1 MNFIVGSLLMHCSE
15 EVAFWLFVALI
26 EDYEMRD
33 IYMPGLPGLYKHIA
47 IMEYL
52 MERFLPTLYQHFQEL
67 SVQVEMYAS
76 NWIFSLYSNVI
87 PTNQM
92 YEFFEN
98 FYSHGWAFFYRF
110 TLTLLRILQPQGLQ
124 LDDLS
129 EIIDMVKSPMHK
141 RTEHPEKFAR

>member
-15 EVAFWLFVALI
+15 EVTFWLFVALI

-52 MERFLPTLYQHFQEL
+52 MERHLPTLYQHFQEL

-76 NWIFSLYSNVI
+76 NWIFSLYSNVM
-87 PTNQM
+87 PTAQM
-92 YEFFEN
+92 NEFFNN
-98 FYSHGWAFFYRF
+98 FYAHGWAFFYRF
-110 TLTLLRILQPQGLQ
+110 TLTLLRILQPKILL

-129 EIIDMVKSPMHK
+129 EIIDMVKSPI
-141 RTEHPEKFAR
+141 